1 MPCMRIAFRGPLL
14 TAVVI
19 LMAAQALDAAE
30 SAIGKGAARGAGKA
44 SRGAGAER
52 AAFTLT
58 DPNVVR
64 RQETYK
70 QVGDATLKIDIFEL
84 QQKDPAKKYPAIVFF
99 FGGGWTGGSPAQFY
113 PHCEYLAGRGMIAM
127 AAEYRVKSRHGT
139 TPAECVKDGKS
150 AVRWI
155 RANAARLGIDP
166 GRIAAGGGSAGGH
179 VAAAVAT
186 SPGFQEAGEDTTVSC
201 RPNALVL
208 FNPVFDNG
216 PQGYGQDRV
225 NEFFPAISPLH
236 NLRPGTPP
244 TIVFLG
250 TQDKLIPVA
259 TAKDYQARMEQHGDR
274 CELRLY
280 EGQPHGFF
288 NYRGATS
295 PYFSRTVF
303 EADKFL
309 ASLGWIEGEPTMKII
324 ATDPLK

>member
-1 MPCMRIAFRGPLL
+1 MPSIRITSRFMCL
-14 TAVVI
+14 TAVLAMI
-19 LMAAQALDAAE
+19 ATQAQAAAQGVPGRRGE
-30 SAIGKGAARGAGKA
+30 KGKIPRPLPPQEK
-44 SRGAGAER
+44 
-52 AAFTLT
+52 AAFTVT
-58 DPNVVR
+58 DPNVAE

-70 QVGDATLKIDIFEL
+70 QVGDVTLKIDIFEPK
-84 QQKDPAKKYPAIVFF
+84 QKDPAKKYPAVVFF
-99 FGGGWTGGSPAQFY
+99 FGGGWTGGSPSQFY

-127 AAEYRVKSRHGT
+127 AADYRVKSRHGT

-186 SPGFQEAGEDTTVSC
+186 APGFEEAGEDTAVSC

-216 PQGYGQDRV
+216 PQGYGHDRV
-225 NEFFPAISPLH
+225 KEFFPAISPLH
-236 NLRPGTPP
+236 NLKPGTPP

-250 TQDKLIPVA
+250 TEDKLIPVA
-259 TAKDYQARMEQHGDR
+259 TAKDYQARMEKNGDR

-288 NYRGATS
+288 NYREATK
-295 PYFSRTVF
+295 PYFYRTVF

-309 ASLGWIEGEPTMKII
+309 ASLGWIEGEPKI
-324 ATDPLK
+324 APDLLE